1 MADAVFAT
9 RVRARSVFFK
19 KCDINKPEAAELR
32 HAGPCIQWD
41 RVGIVAMILLFGTGL
56 ATWAYAGMG

>member
-1 MADAVFAT
+1 VF
-9 RVRARSVFFK
+9 VN

-41 RVGIVAMILLFGTGL
+41 RVGLVALVLMFGAGL
-56 ATWAYAGMG
+56 ATWAYAGIG

>member
-41 RVGIVAMILLFGTGL
+41 RVGLVALVLMFGVGL

>member
-9 RVRARSVFFK
+9 RGRARSVFFK

-32 HAGPCIQWD
+32 HAGPCIQWG
-41 RVGIVAMILLFGTGL
+41 RVGIVAMVLVFGAGL
-56 ATWAYAGMG
+56 ASWAYAGMG

>member
-9 RVRARSVFFK
+9 RVRARPVFFN

-32 HAGPCIQWD
+32 HAGPCIQWG
-41 RVGIVAMILLFGTGL
+41 RVGIVAMVLVFGAGL
-56 ATWAYAGMG
+56 MTLAYAGMG

>member
-19 KCDINKPEAAELR
+19 KCDINKPQAAELR

-41 RVGIVAMILLFGTGL
+41 RVGIVALVLMFGAGL
-56 ATWAYAGMG
+56 ATFVYAAVG

>member
-9 RVRARSVFFK
+9 RVRARPVFFR

-32 HAGPCIQWD
+32 HAGPCIQWG
-41 RVGIVAMILLFGTGL
+41 RVGLVAMVLVFGAGL
-56 ATWAYAGMG
+56 ATLAYAGIG

>member
-56 ATWAYAGMG
+56 ATWAYAGIG

>member
-9 RVRARSVFFK
+9 RVRARPVFFN

-32 HAGPCIQWD
+32 HAGPCIQWG
-41 RVGIVAMILLFGTGL
+41 RVGLVAMVLMFGAGL
-56 ATWAYAGMG
+56 ATLAYAGIG

>member
-9 RVRARSVFFK
+9 RVRARPVFFR

-41 RVGIVAMILLFGTGL
+41 RVGIVAMILVFGAGL
-56 ATWAYAGMG
+56 ATLAYAGMG

>member
-9 RVRARSVFFK
+9 RVRARPVFFR

-32 HAGPCIQWD
+32 HAGPCIQWG
-41 RVGIVAMILLFGTGL
+41 RVGIVAMVLVFGAGL
-56 ATWAYAGMG
+56 ASWAYAAMG

>member
-9 RVRARSVFFK
+9 RVRARSVFFR

-32 HAGPCIQWD
+32 HAGPCIQWG
-41 RVGIVAMILLFGTGL
+41 RVGIVAMVLVFGAGL
-56 ATWAYAGMG
+56 ATWAYAAIG

>member
-9 RVRARSVFFK
+9 RVRARPVFFR

-32 HAGPCIQWD
+32 HAGPCIQWG
-41 RVGIVAMILLFGTGL
+41 RVGIVAMVLVFGAGL
-56 ATWAYAGMG
+56 ATWAYAAIG

>member
-9 RVRARSVFFK
+9 RVRARPVFFK

-32 HAGPCIQWD
+32 HAGPCIQWG
-41 RVGIVAMILLFGTGL
+41 RVGVVAMVLLFGAGL
-56 ATWAYAGMG
+56 ATWAYAGIF

>member
-9 RVRARSVFFK
+9 RVRARSVFFN

-32 HAGPCIQWD
+32 HAGPCIQWG
-41 RVGIVAMILLFGTGL
+41 RVSIVAMVLMFGAGL
-56 ATWAYAGMG
+56 ATLAYAGLG

>member
-9 RVRARSVFFK
+9 RVRARPVFFK

-41 RVGIVAMILLFGTGL
+41 RVGLVALVLMFSAGL

>member
-9 RVRARSVFFK
+9 RVRARPVFFR
-19 KCDINKPEAAELR
+19 KCDINKPASAELR
-32 HAGPCIQWD
+32 HMGPCIQWG
-41 RVGIVAMILLFGTGL
+41 RVGLLTLVLMFGAGL

>member
-1 MADAVFAT
+1 MAHAM
-9 RVRARSVFFK
+9 RVSARPVSFR

-41 RVGIVAMILLFGTGL
+41 RVGLVAMVLLFGAGL
-56 ATWAYAGMG
+56 ATWAYAAF

>member
-9 RVRARSVFFK
+9 RVRARPVFFR

-32 HAGPCIQWD
+32 HAGPCIQWG
-41 RVGIVAMILLFGTGL
+41 RVGLVAMFLLFGAGL
-56 ATWAYAGMG
+56 ATLAYAGIG

>member
-9 RVRARSVFFK
+9 RVRARSVFFR

-41 RVGIVAMILLFGTGL
+41 RVGIVAMVVVFSAGL
-56 ATWAYAGMG
+56 ATWAYAAIG